1 MNSFDPMLRKGDVV
15 RAEGLFRRLYHAA
28 PEQQR
33 RVMFNTLLKA
43 NFDQQN
49 FRRSEDLFEN
59 WRNGLWKFN

>member
-15 RAEGLFRRLYHAA
+15 RAEGLFRRLYRAA

-43 NFDQQN
+43 NFDQQTSTEVKIC
-49 FRRSEDLFEN
+49 RKLAKPVVEV
-59 WRNGLWKFN
+59 